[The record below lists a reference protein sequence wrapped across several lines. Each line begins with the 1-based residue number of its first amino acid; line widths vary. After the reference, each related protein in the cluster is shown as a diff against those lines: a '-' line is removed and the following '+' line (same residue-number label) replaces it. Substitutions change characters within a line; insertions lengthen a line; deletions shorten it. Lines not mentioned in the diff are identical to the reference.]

1 MKFISSL
8 HGIMLL
14 SKAQQWGKHFYEVVF
29 VRYFA
34 YPKCDFIKAFIST
47 QVQCYLAKIKE
58 VCNGGVACSLLKLG
72 SLEKTVIASLFH
84 SGLHLSSPFF
94 VEKTTLHDILPS

>member
-1 MKFISSL
+1 MYARVIK
-8 HGIMLL
+8 
-14 SKAQQWGKHFYEVVF
+14 VV
-29 VRYFA
+29 
-34 YPKCDFIKAFIST
+34 AF
-47 QVQCYLAKIKE
+47 QDNLQIKE

-72 SLEKTVIASLFH
+72 SLDKTVIASLFH